1 MFLNSVVLHLASCF
15 PDDPKDGGDS
25 ERPLGGG
32 LPKWIWVL
40 FFTVDFPQNKC
51 ILNIIMIFWWPIL
64 SETF

>member
-32 LPKWIWVL
+32 LPKWISKIEKSTVIPPSLMVL
-40 FFTVDFPQNKC
+40 LLAPSGALIAIPTYY
-51 ILNIIMIFWWPIL
+51 
-64 SETF
+64 